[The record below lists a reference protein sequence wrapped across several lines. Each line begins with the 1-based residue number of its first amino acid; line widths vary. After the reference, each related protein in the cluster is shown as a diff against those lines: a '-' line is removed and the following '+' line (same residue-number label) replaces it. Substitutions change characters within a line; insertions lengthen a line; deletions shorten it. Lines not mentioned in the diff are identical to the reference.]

1 MAFGNELELRN
12 DSKLWMSFKI
22 AYYITHFHACLVF
35 NETDG
40 MLLLL
45 ILTLFTS
52 FALSP
57 SMLFLVP
64 TVAALSI

>member
-1 MAFGNELELRN
+1 
-12 DSKLWMSFKI
+12 MSFKI